1 MEVKDILSSL
11 AELEANLK
19 SIESAKKQV
28 EATIASCTQ
37 IGQTAG
43 QYSAALGGIATTVSD
58 IVTLLNAKKEF
69 IESEAK
75 EILKSFKTQCEAT
88 VESEKTAIQGIS
100 TSFST
105 SCTSVVDAVRA
116 ELKKQ
121 SDSFESTISAKSI
134 ALNTSISNLNAE
146 IAKLESLYTL
156 LKTTLHDL
164 TTLSGDVM
172 KLREEL
178 SESQTKQDQDLASIK
193 KQIENLI
200 SDVKTQFTSLQKELK
215 DSQKDQD
222 AELKRISNTLVNSAK
237 QADEN
242 SKSISRDIVA
252 LQEATKMNKTLIII
266 CLVSIIIAI
275 ISIFAKS

>member
-1 MEVKDILSSL
+1 MEVKDILTSL
-11 AELEANLK
+11 AELEANLQ

-43 QYSAALGGIATTVSD
+43 QYSTALGGIATTVSD

-75 EILKSFKTQCEAT
+75 EILKSFKTQCETT

-100 TSFST
+100 TSFAA
-105 SCTSVVDAVRA
+105 SCTSVVDAARA

-121 SDSFESTISAKSI
+121 SDNFESTISAKSI

-146 IAKLESLYTL
+146 ISKLESLYTL

-164 TTLSGDVM
+164 TTLSGDVQ

-178 SESQTKQDQDLASIK
+178 SASQTKQDQDLASIK
-193 KQIENLI
+193 TQIEGLI
-200 SDVKTQFTSLQKELK
+200 SDVKTQFTTLQKDLK
-215 DSQKDQD
+215 DSQKGQD
-222 AELKRISNTLVNSAK
+222 DELKKISNTLVTSAK

-242 SKSISRDIVA
+242 SKSLCKEIAA
-252 LQEATKMNKTLIII
+252 LQEATKTNKTLIII
-266 CLVSIIIAI
+266 CLVSVIIAI
-275 ISIFAKS
+275 ISIFAK